1 MYGFVPDPKGF
12 SVLTPSP
19 SAVQTPGRPLRQG
32 VVLFITCLALATV
45 MAAMAS
51 LNVALPDIA
60 RQTHATQTQQSWIV
74 DAYSLVFASLLLPA
88 GALGDRFGRR
98 RALVAGLIVFGA
110 GSALAEFTTSPDQL
124 IALRAVL
131 GAGAALIMPATLST
145 ITSSFPREQRA
156 RAVSIWSA
164 VAGASGVLGL
174 LASGT
179 LLEWWSWQSV
189 FRFNVLLA
197 VVALV
202 GTLAFVP
209 ESADSRPAPLDAVG
223 AILAAAGIAALVYAV
238 IEAPVNGWSDPV
250 TLGGIA
256 VGLSV
261 LVGFVLFE
269 LRSRHP
275 LLDPRLFTD
284 RRFAAGSLSITLQFF
299 ALFGFIFV
307 VMQYLQLVRGDSA
320 LMAALSLLAMPIGM
334 VPASR
339 LSPGLTQ
346 RFGDRGPWVAG
357 LLALA
362 AGLGVLAHLDGG
374 SSYWHIAAGLIPLGA
389 GLGLAMPPAT
399 TSITSAVP
407 QGLQNVGS
415 AVNDLARELGGALGI
430 AVLGSILTAGYRDN
444 LHLTGVAPQAA
455 EAAKSSLAGAAAAGP
470 EVMHQA
476 QDAFVTGLR
485 ASLHGG
491 AVTAVVTAIAVG
503 VLLRRRR
510 TASSGTPCPAPAE
523 PVPHSGPEQ
532 ADAA

>member
-1 MYGFVPDPKGF
+1 M
-12 SVLTPSP
+12 LTPSP
-19 SAVQTPGRPLRQG
+19 PGVKTPGRPLRQG
-32 VVLFITCLALATV
+32 VVLAITCLALATV

-60 RQTHATQTQQSWIV
+60 RQTHATQTQQSWII

-98 RALVAGLIVFGA
+98 RALVVGLIVFGA
-110 GSALAEFTTSPDQL
+110 GSALAVFTTSPDQL
-124 IALRAVL
+124 IALRVL
-131 GAGAALIMPATLST
+131 LGVGAALIMPATLST

-189 FRFNVLLA
+189 FWFNVVLA
-197 VVALV
+197 AVALV

-209 ESADSRPAPLDAVG
+209 ESADARPVPLDAVG

-256 VGLSV
+256 VGLLI
-261 LVGFVLFE
+261 LVGFVVFE

-275 LLDPRLFTD
+275 LLDPRLFTN

-307 VMQYLQLVRGDSA
+307 MMQYLQLVRRDSA

-339 LSPGLTQ
+339 LSPRLSQ
-346 RFGDRGPWVAG
+346 RYGDRGPWVAG

-362 AGLGVLAHLDGG
+362 AGMGVLAHLDGN
-374 SSYWHIAAGLIPLGA
+374 SAYWHIAAGLIPLGA

-407 QGLQNVGS
+407 KGLQNVGS

-430 AVLGSILTAGYRDN
+430 AVLGSILTASYRNN
-444 LHLTGVAPQAA
+444 LHLTGVPPQVA

-470 EVMHQA
+470 GVMHQA
-476 QDAFVTGLR
+476 QDAFITGLR

-491 AVTAVVTAIAVG
+491 AITAVVTAVAVA

-510 TASSGTPCPAPAE
+510 TASDKTPCPAPAE
-523 PVPHSGPEQ
+523 AVPHSGREQ